1 MSFNN
6 LSQHFQI
13 LAMLQHFRKMQPDS
27 FLVVNDLFG
36 GIWKNTTRKKMW
48 DWECFPINISD
59 LMLTGN
65 LGNASV
71 SMAVRPFI
79 L

>member
-1 MSFNN
+1 MSFKN

-36 GIWKNTTRKKMW
+36 GRGDMKKY
-48 DWECFPINISD
+48 N
-59 LMLTGN
+59 
-65 LGNASV
+65 
-71 SMAVRPFI
+71 
-79 L
+79 